1 MSYHVSP
8 SVRPLGITCLQ
19 RMALYRI
26 WMIFAF
32 MAALISVS
40 WCNS

>member
-1 MSYHVSP
+1 
-8 SVRPLGITCLQ
+8 
-19 RMALYRI
+19 
-26 WMIFAF
+26 MIFAF